1 MKMAMMDV
9 RLGLRLLRKH
19 PSFAVVAVL
28 TFALCIA
35 ANTTVFS
42 WIDAVLLRP
51 IPGVTH
57 PEQLAALE
65 EVSAEGEHMALAHPD
80 FRDFQRLGLLSGV
93 VATHFTS
100 FVIGRD
106 EDAQRVFG

>member
-1 MKMAMMDV
+1 MKMAMMDL

-42 WIDAVLLRP
+42 WIDAGLLRP
-51 IPGVTH
+51 IPGVAQ
-57 PEQLAALE
+57 PQDLVALE
-65 EVSAEGEHMALAHPD
+65 EISPEGEHMPCAHPD
-80 FRDFQRLGLLSGV
+80 FRDFQRAGLLSGV
-93 VATHFTS
+93 VGTHFVP
-100 FVIGRD
+100 F
-106 EDAQRVFG
+106 